1 MVVEITLPSHVLLQL
16 LNPLHTTEYFS
27 SALWYCHFLL
37 AECREEIKMD
47 LYVYRAIQFEIV
59 FVTIS
64 FFLISMQPRIAINWM
79 LN

>member
-1 MVVEITLPSHVLLQL
+1 
-16 LNPLHTTEYFS
+16 
-27 SALWYCHFLL
+27 
-37 AECREEIKMD
+37 MD